1 MFCHTQDKYLVRL
14 MDVETDMPICTH
26 YTNNIFEEFKLYHYM
41 VSNGIETELRIA
53 EEDNENYKDKV
64 FFIKDVYIQF
74 GGECGL
80 NTLDVYVEAM

>member
-1 MFCHTQDKYLVRL
+1 
-14 MDVETDMPICTH
+14 
-26 YTNNIFEEFKLYHYM
+26 M

-80 NTLDVYVEAM
+80 NTLDVYVEAL